1 MKNSLLYLNI
11 APTKTDD
18 KKSGKQKIKQ
28 ETMPSFLDLEVKQ
41 AETEAKNKKLSPVVI
56 GDGLSIKRQW
66 PNAGSE
72 FSESQKVFLKTAG
85 KPLKCLI

>member
-18 KKSGKQKIKQ
+18 KKSGEQKVKQ

-41 AETEAKNKKLSPVVI
+41 AE
-56 GDGLSIKRQW
+56 
-66 PNAGSE
+66 
-72 FSESQKVFLKTAG
+72 QKSKINT
-85 KPLKCLI
+85 

>member
-41 AETEAKNKKLSPVVI
+41 AETEAKTKSYHLLLLVTVYP
-56 GDGLSIKRQW
+56 L
-66 PNAGSE
+66 NANGQMRALNS
-72 FSESQKVFLKTAG
+72 LKAR
-85 KPLKCLI
+85 KSS